1 MSFLY
6 LLFFRFKPTLH
17 ILDLLLFFFHEKCMN
32 ASSITTKFIDLC
44 IIQQNSLYHYNFP
57 LINRYIIKLQKW
69 GLNWREEGKVYMY
82 SESHYWCPTLIQRER
97 ERHGPSSYLFG
108 PKILY
113 LILHTS
119 IKARMFGLMWKV
131 NMGVNRILK
140 WR

>member
-1 MSFLY
+1 MTFLY

-17 ILDLLLFFFHEKCMN
+17 ILDLLLFYFMKNVWMLRPLRRN
-32 ASSITTKFIDLC
+32 SLTYASYNKI
-44 IIQQNSLYHYNFP
+44 LYHYNFP

-97 ERHGPSSYLFG
+97 ERHGPPSYLFG